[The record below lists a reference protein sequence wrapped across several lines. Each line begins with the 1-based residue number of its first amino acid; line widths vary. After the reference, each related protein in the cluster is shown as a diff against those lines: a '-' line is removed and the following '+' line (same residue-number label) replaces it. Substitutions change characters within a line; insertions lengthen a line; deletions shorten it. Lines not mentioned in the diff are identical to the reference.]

1 MKGILPS
8 LSLFFWVAVLES
20 SDGPAVSVPSWN
32 KPALS
37 TQSAALYLMRKTSAD
52 IPAFLG
58 VRCSFNNNPRDGN
71 MIALSKFLSLFDS
84 VFFPFFVFFFS
95 FFPLRLSFSR
105 RPTTSTVFSISDS
118 MAAYALASQAKPIWH
133 RDCTVFTW
141 HALLQWS
148 HPPTLVT
155 LESTSPLLPKRR
167 PVSIQ
172 SPRPSSSCGSPEAAH
187 WPWVQLSHEAGVRRG
202 KEEVTGDF

>member
-1 MKGILPS
+1 MALQYQFLPETNRPSPPS
-8 LSLFFWVAVLES
+8 LL
-20 SDGPAVSVPSWN
+20 
-32 KPALS
+32 LS
-37 TQSAALYLMRKTSAD
+37 TWWERRQRTFLHSWVLDAALITTPETETRSLSASSC
-52 IPAFLG
+52 LCLT
-58 VRCSFNNNPRDGN
+58 RSSSHSSF
-71 MIALSKFLSLFDS
+71 
-84 VFFPFFVFFFS
+84 
-95 FFPLRLSFSR
+95 FFPLLSFSQ

-118 MAAYALASQAKPIWH
+118 MAAYALASQAKLIWH

-187 WPWVQLSHEAGVRRG
+187 WPWVQLRHEAGVRRG